1 MGRRYLIV
9 EKKTKGKTFTL
20 TLMGTGGDLLKRI
33 GDKVNELEKDVRGVR
48 IVNAQS
54 PFVSRVSRAK
64 KQEQEPEVV
73 EDDNNKPLFLG
84 LTDRRAQNAGS

>member
-9 EKKTKGKTFTL
+9 EKKTKG
-20 TLMGTGGDLLKRI
+20 MGTGGDLLKRI

-54 PFVSRVSRAK
+54 PFVSRASRAK
-64 KQEQEPEVV
+64 KQEQAEVV
-73 EDDNNKPLFLG
+73 DDNNKPLFLG
-84 LTDRRAQNAGS
+84 MMDRRDGGA